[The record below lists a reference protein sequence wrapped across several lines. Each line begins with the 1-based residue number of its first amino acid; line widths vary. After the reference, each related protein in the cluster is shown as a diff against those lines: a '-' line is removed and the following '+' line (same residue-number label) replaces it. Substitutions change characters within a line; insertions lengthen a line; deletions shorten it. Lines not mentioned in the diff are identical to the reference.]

1 MPPTGMLANA
11 LRVVSP
17 AAVTWPMPV
26 SASGRGKNIWATFCS
41 SVSEVTFRA
50 TVFSPVAEVAALEP
64 PRFEAEPPP
73 EPPLFS
79 PAEPPALPVLPMPP
93 STPRATA
100 TPPATTATPPSATA
114 VRRLMPGRG
123 AACEPLPL
131 FAMRLQSLRGVG
143 ATTASALLLPRLR
156 RYFIR
161 RLRMIQ
167 TAATTESTMESTSG
181 NTHASS
187 SGSAVFMP

>member
-1 MPPTGMLANA
+1 MPPTGMFANA

-41 SVSEVTFRA
+41 SVSEATFRA
-50 TVFSPVAEVAALEP
+50 TAFSPVADVAALEP
-64 PRFEAEPPP
+64 PRFEAEPPSV
-73 EPPLFS
+73 PPLFS
-79 PAEPPALPVLPMPP
+79 PAEPPALSAPP

-100 TPPATTATPPSATA
+100 TPPATTATPPNATA
-114 VRRLMPGRG
+114 ARRLMPGRG

-131 FAMRLQSLRGVG
+131 LAMILQSLCGFG
-143 ATTASALLLPRLR
+143 TTTASALLPPRLW

-181 NTHASS
+181 NTQASS